1 MALVLEAFAEFSI
14 RAPYMLAEGVA
25 PGGLVLLKGVMW
37 LGSLNGGFVF
47 DGWRLR
53 TRDRNGEKQ
62 QDED

>member
-1 MALVLEAFAEFSI
+1 VALVLEAFTEFSVG
-14 RAPYMLAEGVA
+14 APYVLAEGMS
-25 PGGLVLLKGVMW
+25 PGGLVLLQGVMW
-37 LGSLNGGFVF
+37 LGSLNGRFVF

>member
-1 MALVLEAFAEFSI
+1 
-14 RAPYMLAEGVA
+14 
-25 PGGLVLLKGVMW
+25 VMW